1 MFIGID
7 ISKAKLD
14 IAMLP
19 SGEVFT
25 VKNSPQGIADLI
37 TRFTLEPPELIVLE
51 PSGGYEFSLLLELN
65 AAQQRVALVH
75 ATRIKEFI
83 KATGKRAKT
92 DALDAMNIALFAQV
106 MRPEPREMPEIERLD
121 LEFWVARRTQIIG
134 MITMEKNRLALSSGS
149 VRKSLE
155 LHIAFLEEQRRQ
167 AETELETRIGNSS
180 VYKAL
185 SALLSSVPGVGVV
198 TATTLV
204 AMLPELGCLSRGE
217 ITALVGLAPFA
228 RESGAWKGKRFI
240 SGGRVSVRNVL
251 YMVSDTHEFL
261 AAFSAK
267 QCNPVIKAMFERLEK
282 AGKPFKVCLVACMR
296 KLLLMLNAMA
306 KSGEVFD
313 ASHWTGGDRVAV
325 SV

>member
-14 IAMLP
+14 IAILP
-19 SGEVFT
+19 SGEVLT
-25 VKNSPQGIADLI
+25 VENSAQGIADLI

-51 PSGGYEFSLLLELN
+51 PSGGYEFSLLLALS

-75 ATRIKEFI
+75 ATRIKAFI
-83 KATGKRAKT
+83 NATGKRAKT
-92 DALDAMNIALFAQV
+92 DALDAMNIALFAST
-106 MRPEPREMPEIERLD
+106 MRPEPRQMPERERLE
-121 LEFWVARRTQIIG
+121 LEFWVARRTQIVG
-134 MITMEKNRLALSSGS
+134 MLTMEKNRLALSSGS
-149 VRKSLE
+149 VRRSLE
-155 LHIAFLEEQRRQ
+155 LHIAFLEDQRRT
-167 AETELETRIGNSS
+167 ANTELETRISNSS

-240 SGGRVSVRNVL
+240 SGGRIGVRNVL
-251 YMVSDTHEFL
+251 YM
-261 AAFSAK
+261 AALSAK
-267 QCNPVIKAMFERLEK
+267 RCNPAIRAMFERLEK
-282 AGKPFKVCLVACMR
+282 TGKPFKVCLVACMR
-296 KLLLMLNAMA
+296 KLLLMLNAIA
-306 KSGEVFD
+306 GSGEVFD
-313 ASHWTGGDRVAV
+313 ASRWTGGDRVV
-325 SV
+325 VTV

>member
-14 IAMLP
+14 IAILP

-25 VKNSPQGIADLI
+25 VKNSSQGITDLI
-37 TRFTLEPPELIVLE
+37 NRFTLERPELIVLE
-51 PSGGYEFSLLLELN
+51 PSGGYELPLLLELS
-65 AAQQRVALVH
+65 AASQRVALVH

-106 MRPEPREMPEIERLD
+106 MRPEPRQMPEVERLD

-134 MITMEKNRLALSSGS
+134 MLTMEKNRLALSSGS
-149 VRKSLE
+149 VRRSLE
-155 LHIAFLEEQRRQ
+155 LHIAFLEDQRCQ
-167 AETELETRIGNSS
+167 AETELEQRINHSS

-204 AMLPELGCLSRGE
+204 AMLPELGQLSRGE

-240 SGGRVSVRNVL
+240 SGGRVGVRNVL
-251 YMVSDTHEFL
+251 YM

-267 QCNPVIKAMFERLEK
+267 QCNPVIKAMFERLER

-306 KSGEVFD
+306 RSGEVFD
-313 ASHWTGGDRVAV
+313 AGRWTGGDPVAIPV
-325 SV
+325 

>member
-1 MFIGID
+1 MFVGID

-14 IAMLP
+14 IAILP
-19 SGEVFT
+19 SGELFE
-25 VKNSPQGIADLI
+25 VKNTPSGIADLI
-37 TRFTLEPPELIVLE
+37 TRFDLERPEVIVLE
-51 PSGGYEFSLLLELN
+51 PSGGYELPLLLELS

-83 KATGKRAKT
+83 NATGKRAKT

-106 MRPEPREMPEIERLD
+106 MRPEPRAMPEIERLE

-134 MITMEKNRLALSSGS
+134 MLTMEKNRLALSSGS
-149 VRKSLE
+149 VRSSLE
-155 LHIAFLEEQRRQ
+155 LHIAFLEDQRR
-167 AETELETRIGNSS
+167 AANTELETRINHSS
-180 VYKAL
+180 VYQAL

-240 SGGRVSVRNVL
+240 SGGRVGVRNVL
-251 YMVSDTHEFL
+251 YM
-261 AAFSAK
+261 AALSAK
-267 QCNPVIKAMFERLEK
+267 RCNPVIKGMFERLK
-282 AGKPFKVCLVACMR
+282 GAGKPFEVCLVACMR
-296 KLLLMLNAMA
+296 KLLLMLNAIA
-306 KSGEVFD
+306 GSGEVFD
-313 ASHWTGGDRVAV
+313 SSCWTGGNRVAV